1 MSGLI
6 AQKEYSAR
14 YGLKQAI
21 NDMDI
26 AQQIAEDTYRKL
38 VGRDIL
44 WSEIHDIQQL
54 IVELRVWIGM
64 GKPKKTC
71 H

>member
-6 AQKEYSAR
+6 ALKEYSAR
-14 YGLKQAI
+14 HGLKQAV

-44 WSEIHDIQQL
+44 WSEIYDIQKL
-54 IVELRVWIGM
+54 ILELRVWIGLKA
-64 GKPKKTC
+64 GKTC

>member
-6 AQKEYSAR
+6 AMKEYSAR
-14 YGLKQAI
+14 HGLKQAI

-44 WSEIHDIQQL
+44 WSEIHDLQQL
-54 IVELRVWIGM
+54 IIELHLWISV
-64 GKPKKTC
+64 KARKTC